1 MWYTFPNFNLVPL
14 FHHMMQIYIYQILA
28 ALELTISQ
36 IEIMEG
42 VLSTVK
48 IFYPESNLKLPSYLK
63 VLECLDLK
71 IKCTFLII
79 NLTY

>member
-48 IFYPESNLKLPSYLK
+48 IFYP
-63 VLECLDLK
+63 
-71 IKCTFLII
+71 
-79 NLTY
+79 